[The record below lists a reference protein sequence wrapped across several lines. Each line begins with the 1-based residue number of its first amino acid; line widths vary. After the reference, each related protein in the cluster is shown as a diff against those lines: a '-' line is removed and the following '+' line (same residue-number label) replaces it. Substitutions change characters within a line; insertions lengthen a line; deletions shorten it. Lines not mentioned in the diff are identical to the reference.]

1 MTENGNGMKVRIV
14 LETAGLGIQIRGI
27 LLAENKDGVIKKT
40 IDEIITHP
48 TVDID
53 AAAVPAILNYA
64 GVHLPRLTFEA
75 LDRGGRIRGMT
86 PEKLLAEGIMTVDV
100 GGGEFDHHPA
110 ERFPGECA
118 TTLIYKLIP
127 GIMKNEKLD
136 KFVSFV
142 LSRDT
147 KQTQQ
152 PFDLSHICKILA
164 TNNEDRA
171 VCRYVSEAF
180 EAWMC
185 LNSSTPN
192 KELFLKIF
200 EEFAKG
206 KKNIPQ
212 IILKYKDNVEN
223 DKTSNIPDLLRITAE
238 NTRDLVRIVLEEAY
252 QNQVEFDEAR
262 KMMEKVPRV
271 ALEGNF
277 QRELGD
283 RFLTFAQTDNKQF
296 VKAALYEGFSV
307 IIVKNSKGQV
317 QIFSQANHHIPMSD
331 IASAIVAE
339 EIKVSG
345 NEGGQR
351 WYFHQAAKS
360 LLNGSRTTPNQIPT
374 ALSLEKIVEIITK
387 VFKINNGY
395 LPLCRGGK
403 FPCSEKCDYY
413 LWDVSMCQET
423 RKQQNSNN
431 RGEIVVSHTGP
442 GESKLRRRSE
452 AKIKKLN
459 PQHS

>member
-1 MTENGNGMKVRIV
+1 MVENGNGMKVRIV

-40 IDEIITHP
+40 IDEMITHP
-48 TVDID
+48 SVDID

-75 LDRGGRIRGMT
+75 LDQGGKIRNMT
-86 PEKLLAEGIMTVDV
+86 PEELLAEGIMTVDV
-100 GGGEFDHHPA
+100 GGGKFDHHPA

-127 GIMKNEKLD
+127 DIMKNEKLD

-164 TNNEDRA
+164 TNNEDKA

-180 EAWMC
+180 ETWMC
-185 LNSSTPN
+185 LNGSTPN

-212 IILKYKDNVEN
+212 IILKYKENVEN

-252 QNQVEFDEAR
+252 LNQLEFDEAR

-271 ALEGNF
+271 ALEGSF

-283 RFLTFAQTDNKQF
+283 RFLTYAQTDNKQF
-296 VKAALYEGFSV
+296 VRAALYEGFSV
-307 IIVKNSKGQV
+307 VIVKNNKGQV
-317 QIFSQANHHIPMSD
+317 QIFSQANHHIPMRD
-331 IASAIVAE
+331 ITSAIIAE
-339 EIKVSG
+339 EIKISG
-345 NEGGQR
+345 EDGRKR

-360 LLNGSRTTPNQIPT
+360 LLNGSRTTPNKIPT
-374 ALSLEKIVEIITK
+374 ALSLEKIVEIITT
-387 VFKINNGY
+387 VIKINSGWQ
-395 LPLCRGGK
+395 PFCKGGK
-403 FPCSEKCDYY
+403 FPCSEKCCYHP
-413 LWDVSMCQET
+413 WSIERCQEI
-423 RKQQNSNN
+423 RKQQSGNG
-431 RGEIVVSHTGP
+431 RGEIVISHKEL
-442 GESKLRRRSE
+442 GESKLRRRPGT
-452 AKIKKLN
+452 KIKKLN
-459 PQHS
+459 PKHF